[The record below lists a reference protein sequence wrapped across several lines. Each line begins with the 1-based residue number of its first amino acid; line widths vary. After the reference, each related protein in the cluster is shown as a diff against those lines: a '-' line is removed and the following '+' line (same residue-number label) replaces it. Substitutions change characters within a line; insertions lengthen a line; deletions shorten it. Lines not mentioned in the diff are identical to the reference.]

1 MNKVRDIMI
10 DSMAES
16 VDQCKSLDISDE
28 EKSVFDIIADIQ
40 NDIEEMIVKIK
51 QYIPSSRERSFVITK
66 LQEASLW
73 LDETPLS

>member
-1 MNKVRDIMI
+1 MNKVRDIML
-10 DSMAES
+10 DNMAES
-16 VDQCKSLDISDE
+16 VDQCKSLDISGE

-40 NDIEEMIVKIK
+40 NDIEEMIVRIK
-51 QYIPSSRERSFVITK
+51 QDIPSSRERSLVITK